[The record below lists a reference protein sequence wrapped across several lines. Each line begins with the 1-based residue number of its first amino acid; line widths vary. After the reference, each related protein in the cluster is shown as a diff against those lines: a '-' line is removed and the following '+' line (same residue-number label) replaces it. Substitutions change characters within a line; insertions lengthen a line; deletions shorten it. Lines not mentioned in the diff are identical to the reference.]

1 MQDTYWG
8 NSFLVNSGDIVFD
21 DGDGTNIYVTIQ
33 ENSDAFISTES
44 LKYLYKLY
52 ILLVMIG

>member
-1 MQDTYWG
+1 M
-8 NSFLVNSGDIVFD
+8 NSGDIVFD